1 MYQYTINILEIWI
14 YSQLIITTY
23 ILLVRIFLKILFY
36 LIDNI
41 IKLLFLL
48 SY

>member
-1 MYQYTINILEIWI
+1 MYQYTINVLEIWI